1 MQKASNIY
9 RKKLKNFLMLKAS
22 NVYSKKLKKID
33 RCRMHQISIAKN

>member
-22 NVYSKKLKKID
+22 NVYSKKLKKFPDAEGI
-33 RCRMHQISIAKN
+33 KYL